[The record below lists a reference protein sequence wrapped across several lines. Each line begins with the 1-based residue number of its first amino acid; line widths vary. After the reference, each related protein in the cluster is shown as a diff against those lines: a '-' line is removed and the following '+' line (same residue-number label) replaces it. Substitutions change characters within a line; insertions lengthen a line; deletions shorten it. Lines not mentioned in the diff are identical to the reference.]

1 MKRATLFFIFLAALV
16 ALAAQQGSPLLTHY
30 TESRDIEN
38 QNWAICQ
45 DENGVMFFANRKGVL
60 TFDGEEWSLI
70 RLSTVPYS
78 MKRNPGDGKLYIGG
92 NNNFGYLEKDLD
104 GSYNYISLSG
114 ELIDIGV
121 ITRIVFS
128 DSIAW
133 FYGEKALIRF
143 NLSEEE
149 FEMILYSKPD
159 YPFNGFV
166 VTPENA
172 FVNVFRKGL
181 HRIDSDTLFPIVTG
195 YMTANEDILFSLEY
209 DRNNVLLGMGSGK
222 LSLFDGIKHY
232 DYNIK
237 DDNYLEENILSEGI
251 VLGDTAYA
259 FSTLEGGAIVVNK
272 LSGRVIFR
280 INSQSELPDD
290 EVFAIGFDKSGGLW
304 LSHQYGLTRADLNL
318 PASNYGIFPGL
329 QGNLSNV
336 LTYNNEL
343 YVATSKGVY
352 YLSEVKNY
360 TEVEVLIK
368 KEQPIPKIDTKIIA
382 KTRKDAQ
389 QERRSIFSRIL
400 GRQRDDDE
408 AEKTPAITEEKP
420 EVQYAL
426 KTISQLKSIDYI
438 YKNVEGLS
446 EKCRQLV
453 STPYGI
459 LAATNKGLYSIKD
472 HKAFLITQNRYIN
485 FISWLPVGNRYWIGC
500 DNGYFAVSYLNGK
513 WITEMPDQE
522 FYHPVYSIF
531 QKDSRTLWLGI
542 DNAAYKANLQDNSN
556 NVTYIPYSLPNDF
569 PERYMLDLINDTIF
583 IFSEAD
589 INYYNASSD
598 RFETFSQG
606 SSENLEVISPLSNHR
621 FFKHGRE
628 WKSFNTEQTVDDKEL
643 SLLKIFDDVV
653 SITVEPEN
661 LWIIDGKNKLY
672 GIDRKRYMG
681 MNPSVNVFIKSIS
694 SGKGMK
700 FALNEVNLER
710 GDNTINF
717 NIIAPGYLK
726 QNTTQYQYI
735 INKVMDDWSPW
746 SERTTYDRT
755 ISKPGEY
762 TLQVRARDLWGNISE
777 PNSVKFTIKPPL
789 TKTLGFYVLSGLL
802 LLSLVVFIIKYRERQ
817 FVMKNKLLEDKVR
830 ERTFEIESQKQ
841 EITSS
846 IEYAG
851 RIQMAMLP
859 EEDHFKEAFSDY
871 FIIFKP
877 RDIVSGDF
885 YWIGE
890 DSKSIFFTVA
900 DCTGHGVPG
909 AFMSTMG
916 MSTLNEIIANNG
928 NLAANEVLNL
938 LRKKTMTAL
947 HQKGKI
953 GEAADGM
960 DIAFCVLDK
969 NRTKLQYSGAF
980 NPLFLFQ
987 GGELKEYKADR
998 MPIGIHYGKEIPFTN
1013 HVIKVARGD
1022 TLYIFSDGY
1031 TSQFGGPEGGKFKK
1045 QNLRKLLSE
1054 IYYRPMIEQQN
1065 ILLNE
1070 FERWKGTAD
1079 QVDDVAILGIRI

>member
-78 MKRNPGDGKLYIGG
+78 MKRNPCDGKLYIGG

-143 NLSEEE
+143 NLSEEK
-149 FEMILYSKPD
+149 FEMILYSKPG

-166 VTPENA
+166 VTPENT
-172 FVNVFRKGL
+172 FVNVFREGL

-209 DRNNVLLGMGSGK
+209 DRNNVLLGMGNGK

-232 DYNIK
+232 DYNIN

-318 PASNYGIFPGL
+318 PASNYAIFPGL

-336 LTYNNEL
+336 LKYNNEL

-382 KTRKDAQ
+382 KTRKDTQ

-408 AEKTPAITEEKP
+408 VEKAPAITEEKP

-513 WITEMPDQE
+513 WITEIPDQE
-522 FYHPVYSIF
+522 FYHPVYSIL

-556 NVTYIPYSLPNDF
+556 NVNYIPYSLPNDF

-621 FFKHGRE
+621 FFKHG
-628 WKSFNTEQTVDDKEL
+628 KE
-643 SLLKIFDDVV
+643 
-653 SITVEPEN
+653 
-661 LWIIDGKNKLY
+661 
-672 GIDRKRYMG
+672 
-681 MNPSVNVFIKSIS
+681 
-694 SGKGMK
+694 
-700 FALNEVNLER
+700 
-710 GDNTINF
+710 
-717 NIIAPGYLK
+717 
-726 QNTTQYQYI
+726 
-735 INKVMDDWSPW
+735 
-746 SERTTYDRT
+746 
-755 ISKPGEY
+755 
-762 TLQVRARDLWGNISE
+762 
-777 PNSVKFTIKPPL
+777 
-789 TKTLGFYVLSGLL
+789 
-802 LLSLVVFIIKYRERQ
+802 
-817 FVMKNKLLEDKVR
+817 
-830 ERTFEIESQKQ
+830 
-841 EITSS
+841 
-846 IEYAG
+846 
-851 RIQMAMLP
+851 
-859 EEDHFKEAFSDY
+859 
-871 FIIFKP
+871 
-877 RDIVSGDF
+877 
-885 YWIGE
+885 
-890 DSKSIFFTVA
+890 
-900 DCTGHGVPG
+900 
-909 AFMSTMG
+909 
-916 MSTLNEIIANNG
+916 
-928 NLAANEVLNL
+928 
-938 LRKKTMTAL
+938 
-947 HQKGKI
+947 
-953 GEAADGM
+953 
-960 DIAFCVLDK
+960 
-969 NRTKLQYSGAF
+969 
-980 NPLFLFQ
+980 
-987 GGELKEYKADR
+987 
-998 MPIGIHYGKEIPFTN
+998 
-1013 HVIKVARGD
+1013 
-1022 TLYIFSDGY
+1022 
-1031 TSQFGGPEGGKFKK
+1031 
-1045 QNLRKLLSE
+1045 
-1054 IYYRPMIEQQN
+1054 
-1065 ILLNE
+1065 
-1070 FERWKGTAD
+1070 
-1079 QVDDVAILGIRI
+1079 